1 MARQLSDKQ
10 KAIVSLEASVLG
22 GIILRPALLAALP
35 ALEADDFS
43 DIRSRVVFEAMRNL
57 EAAGRPIDLTT
68 LESELVRAGKLDGAG
83 GVGRLGELALHVPT
97 PDNVQHY
104 AREIRGESMLRNLAL
119 ATADIVDRA
128 RNWEYEPEELLAEAM
143 GRLAG
148 LRQRFEAD
156 RKPVRL
162 ISVGQAL
169 EELDRLAKAPVYV
182 TPFPTLNDAIGFG
195 GLLGTQVYTL
205 SAGTGRGKTSWVAEL
220 AGFAAQT
227 VPVLVASYE
236 MKPGYF
242 VARRAAGVLG
252 VHSNEILRG
261 RVSMRSVL
269 ATVPYGRFFL
279 MHKPPLDEL
288 RAAIDL
294 LSARFG
300 TPPLVIVDYLQKL
313 ADQIART
320 MQRPDPR
327 LATTEASDTLIDIAD
342 KSGCAIVSVSAIG
355 RTNNK
360 RTANP
365 RALEPYDL
373 VDVSKES
380 GSVEYDGAGM
390 IVLSLSKETDE
401 HGRVATMTLAKAR
414 FGTEC
419 HIDAR
424 YDGRRGSWL
433 DRGLV
438 EEIDEM
444 VANVELQ
451 KKILR
456 ALDEKPAP
464 SKEALWKRVKGNKK
478 AFTLEFNALEKL
490 EMISKN
496 PSLPGDGITLSE
508 LGRQHMRGAT

>member
-1 MARQLSDKQ
+1 MAKLSEKQ
-10 KAIVSLEASVLG
+10 QATISLEQSVLG
-22 GIILRPALLAALP
+22 GIILRPPLLSTLQS
-35 ALEADDFS
+35 LEVDDFF
-43 DIRSRVVFEAMRNL
+43 DMRSRIVFQAMRNL
-57 EAAGRPIDLTT
+57 ETASRPIDVVT
-68 LESELVRAGKLDGAG
+68 LEGEIERSGKLEAIG
-83 GVGRLGELALHVPT
+83 GVAFLGELALRVPT
-97 PDNVQHY
+97 ADHVHDY
-104 AREIRGESMLRNLAL
+104 VREIRGESMLRRLAL
-119 ATADIVDRA
+119 ATADIVERA
-128 RNWEYEPEELLAEAM
+128 RTWEYEPDELLVEAM

-148 LRQRFEAD
+148 IRERYERD

-169 EELDRLAKAPVYV
+169 EELDRLAKAPVYP

-220 AGFAAQT
+220 AGFAAQS

-242 VARRAAGVLG
+242 VARKAAGVLG

-269 ATVPYGRFFL
+269 ATIPYGRFFL

-288 RAAIDL
+288 RAAIQL
-294 LSARFG
+294 LTTRFG
-300 TPPLVIVDYLQKL
+300 TPPLVVVDYLQKL
-313 ADQIART
+313 ADQIARN

-327 LATTEASDTLIDIAD
+327 IATTEASDTLIDIAD

-365 RALEPYDL
+365 RQLEPYDL

-390 IVLSLSKETDE
+390 IVLSLSKEHDD
-401 HGRVATMTLAKAR
+401 HGRIATMTLAKAR
-414 FGTEC
+414 FGEEC

-424 YDGRRGSWL
+424 YDGRRGTWL
-433 DRGLV
+433 DRGRV
-438 EEIDEM
+438 EAVDEM

-456 ALDEKPAP
+456 ALDERPAA

-478 AFTLEFNALEKL
+478 AFGLEFDALEKL

-496 PSLPGDGITLSE
+496 PSLPGDGITLSD
-508 LGRQHMRGAT
+508 LGRNHIRVGS